1 MRKYINW
8 KVRFQNP
15 TFIFELVVAIFSP
28 ILLYMGL
35 NFQDLTT
42 WSSVFGLIK
51 AAYSNP
57 ALLCM
62 VIWSV
67 YTVVTDPTTKGS
79 RDSEYAL
86 NKESIKPPTNVVDV
100 IEEERVIDAITPAEN
115 IQDVNAN
122 ESVSKITTDLV
133 NTINSEEK

>member
-42 WSSVFGLIK
+42 WGAVFDLVK

-57 ALLCM
+57 VLLCM
-62 VIWSV
+62 VVWSV
-67 YTVVTDPTTKGS
+67 YTAVIDPTTKGS
-79 RDSEYAL
+79 RDSHYAL
-86 NKESIKPPTNVVDV
+86 NKESIKPVLDNVVT